1 LAIFTAAAA
10 ATRPRRD
17 VLWIPPRRTLVV
29 HVSRDVHVAAA
40 IFVVLVVV
48 RVNVIPLVIDDASA
62 TGLDAI
68 LISVATGI
76 LLVVIEA
83 VVVAVVGDISRG

>member
-1 LAIFTAAAA
+1 M
-10 ATRPRRD
+10 
-17 VLWIPPRRTLVV
+17 
-29 HVSRDVHVAAA
+29 AAA